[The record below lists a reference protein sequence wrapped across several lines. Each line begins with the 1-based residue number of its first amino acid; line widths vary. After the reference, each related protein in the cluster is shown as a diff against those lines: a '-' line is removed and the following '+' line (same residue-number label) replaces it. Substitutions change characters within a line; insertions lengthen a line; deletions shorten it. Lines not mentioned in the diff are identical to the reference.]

1 MRWLRLTAFLLGTL
15 VTLVLGG
22 LFFLQNK
29 QSIPIDLL
37 VLQLPEKPIAI
48 WILLAFALGVLLGTG
63 VGSLLILPKNARIRD
78 LRKQKAALDYEIN
91 SLKSG
96 ASRE

>member
-1 MRWLRLTAFLLGTL
+1 MRWLRLTVFLLGTL

-48 WILLAFALGVLLGTG
+48 WILLVFALGVLLGTG
-63 VGSLLILPKNARIRD
+63 VGSLLILPKNAKIRD

>member
-1 MRWLRLTAFLLGTL
+1 MRWLRLTVFVLGTM
-15 VTLVLGG
+15 VTLTLGG
-22 LFFLQNK
+22 LFFLQNN
-29 QSIPIDLL
+29 QPIPLDLL
-37 VLQLPEKPIAI
+37 VLQLPGKPFAI

-63 VGSLLILPKNARIRD
+63 VGSLLILPKNISIRD

-91 SLKSG
+91 LLKSG